1 MENQT
6 LINKKVIII
15 YNDISNDVT
24 RDEGTFHHEDATF
37 VVLLTYNNKLKY
49 ISKSKIV
56 RIEEVWIFV
65 K

>member
-1 MENQT
+1 MESFNT
-6 LINKKVIII
+6 LEGKKVTII
-15 YNDISNDVT
+15 YNDIANDVT

-37 VVLLTYNNKLKY
+37 IVLLLFNNKLKY

-56 RIEEVWIFV
+56 RIEE